1 MIKNYLKIAYR
12 NLLRHKGY
20 SIINIAGLAV
30 GIAACLL
37 IFVIVKHELSYDTHN
52 KNRKNIY
59 RIVTKVLFKDGTDYD
74 AGVPGPFLKAFKNDI
89 PVAKETAEL
98 YANYGSQIT
107 VLEPGKSAASDK
119 KFYEETGVFFT
130 SPDFYKIFDSK
141 WLAGDPSSLAQPNTV
156 AIDKSH
162 AEKYFGDWKNAMGQ
176 SLKMDNTLNLRVT
189 GVLEDAPVNTD
200 LPMRVIA
207 SFETL
212 TQPSTTASGLYPF
225 VPNEWGASTTSH
237 QIYLLLPGN
246 VDPTSIDN
254 QLVAFRKK
262 YIKQTAPNDKILT
275 LQPLRDIHFD
285 LQHQNLGD
293 HVTSKSILWTL
304 SLIGVFI
311 LIMASINFINLSTAQ
326 AVGRSKEVGIRKVL
340 GSKRAQL
347 VWQIMGE
354 TFLLVLVSAIIG
366 LLIAMLALPYLHYV
380 SNIPEGVPLF
390 TLATFSLLLIII
402 VTITLVTGIYPALV
416 LSGFTPALALKNK
429 ITSASVGGISLRRA
443 LVVLQFSI
451 SQALIIGTVVAV
463 SQMNFIHK
471 ADLGFNKEAVMMLP
485 NITDSTNLLQMTTL
499 KQKLEQIPA
508 VQSVSFSSDPPATD
522 NNWTTNFYFN
532 NSNEELGFNTSIKQG
547 DINYFKTYG
556 LRFLAGRGYQESDTI
571 KEVVINETLMK
582 KLGVQDPKEAI
593 GKTIKLGGRGIWAPI
608 VGVVKDYTTNSMRDA
623 VNPMVMM
630 TRKQYYTTIGIKLQ
644 TKELSQTLSSIKD
657 VWEKAFPEHVYK
669 ATFLDEDIER
679 FYKQENQLELAY
691 KVFAS
696 IAIFI
701 SCLGLYGLV
710 SFMAVQ
716 KTKEIGIR
724 KVLGASVSSIV
735 YLFSKEFTILI
746 LIAFALAVPVAY
758 VMMKNWLQNFAFRI
772 PLSVSVFAIAIITSI
787 AIAWITVG
795 YKAIKA
801 AFANPVKSLRT
812 E

>member
-1 MIKNYLKIAYR
+1 MIKNYLKIAWR
-12 NLLRHKGY
+12 NLVRHKSY

-37 IFVIVKHELSYDTHN
+37 IFVIVKHELSYDTYH
-52 KNRKNIY
+52 KNSKNIY
-59 RIVTKVLFKDGTDYD
+59 RVVTQINFKGGEDYD
-74 AGVPGPFLKAFKNDI
+74 AGVPEPFLKAFKNDI

-98 YANYGSQIT
+98 YANYGCQIT
-107 VLEPGKSAASDK
+107 VLEPGKSTASDK
-119 KFYEETGVFFT
+119 KFYEETGVFFA
-130 SPDFYKIFDSK
+130 SPDLYKIFDWK
-141 WLAGDPSSLAQPNTV
+141 WLAGDASSLAQPNTV
-156 AIDKSH
+156 VIDESH
-162 AEKYFGDWKNAMGQ
+162 AKKYFGDWKTAMGQ
-176 SLKMDNTLNLRVT
+176 YLKMDNKLDLRVT

-200 LPMRVIA
+200 LPMGVVA

-212 TQPSTTASGLYPF
+212 IKPSTTASGLYPF
-225 VPNEWGASTTSH
+225 VPGEWGANTTSH
-237 QIYLLLPGN
+237 QVYLLLPDN
-246 VDPTSIDN
+246 VDPKSVDN
-254 QLVAFRKK
+254 QLVAFKQK
-262 YIKQTAPNDKILT
+262 YLKQNVRNDKIYR
-275 LQPLRDIHFD
+275 LQPLSDIHFN
-285 LQHQNLGD
+285 LQYQNLGD
-293 HVTSKSILWTL
+293 HVTSKSTLWTL

-340 GSKRAQL
+340 GSKRMQL
-347 VWQIMGE
+347 VLQIMGE
-354 TFLLVLVSAIIG
+354 TFLLVLMSAIIG
-366 LLIAMLALPYLHYV
+366 LVIATFAMPYLHYV

-390 TLATFSLLLIII
+390 TLATFSLLLALIAI
-402 VTITLVTGIYPALV
+402 ITLVAGTYPAMV
-416 LSGFTPALALKNK
+416 LSGFSPALALKNK
-429 ITSASVGGISLRRA
+429 MTSASVGGISLRRA

-471 ADLGFNKEAVMMLP
+471 ADLGFNKDAVMMLP
-485 NITDSTNLLQMTTL
+485 SITDSTNILQMTSL

-508 VQSVSFSSDPPATD
+508 VRSVTFSSDPPATE
-522 NNWTTNFYFN
+522 NNWQTNFYFN
-532 NSNEELGFNTSIKQG
+532 NSTEEPGFNTSIKQG

-556 LRFLAGRGYQESDTI
+556 LHFLAGRGYNESDTI

-582 KLGVQDPKEAI
+582 KLNIQDPKEAI
-593 GKTIKLGGRGIWAPI
+593 GKTIKLGGRGTWAPI
-608 VGVVKDYTTNSMRDA
+608 VGVVKDYTTSSMRDE
-623 VNPMVMM
+623 VKPIVMM
-630 TRKQYYTTIGIKLQ
+630 TRKQYYTTIGIRLQ
-644 TKELSQTLSSIKD
+644 TKDLSQTLKSIKEA
-657 VWEKAFPEHVYK
+657 WEQAYPENVYK
-669 ATFLDEDIER
+669 ASFLDEDIER

-691 KVFAS
+691 KVFAG

-772 PLSVSVFAIAIITSI
+772 PLGAGVFVIAIISSI
-787 AIAWITVG
+787 MIAWMTVG
-795 YKAIKA
+795 YKAVKA
-801 AFANPVKSLRT
+801 ALTSPVKNLRT